1 MKAKIPVIAL
11 LAFLVQGADICDAK
25 VFLTRTRALA
35 LLFPEAERIEKR
47 HVFLTERQA
56 EAVRSVARTEADS
69 RFYTFYVARSSGKE
83 TGYAVIDTHTLRTLT
98 ETVMFVIN
106 PDGTLRHSEILA
118 FFEPADYMPGEK
130 WINLFRG
137 KDVRRHRM
145 KSGADVPNITGA
157 TISADSFS
165 RSARRVLAVFRVAFA
180 SPDGRKPPEKQK

>member
-47 HVFLTERQA
+47 HVFLTEREA

-69 RFYTFYVARSSGKE
+69 RFYTFYVARSGGKE

-137 KDVRRHRM
+137 KDVRRDRM

-180 SPDGRKPPEKQK
+180 DPDGRRPPEKQK